1 MTTSPP
7 NAAQALQRLIEGNER
22 YTSAHAVHPHESARY
37 RSELVSGQ
45 HPFAVILG
53 CADSRVPPELLFD
66 QGFGDL
72 FVIRVAGNL
81 VDDLT
86 LASIEY
92 AVCMLDVSLV
102 VVLGHSQCGAVSAAV
117 DHADHDELPG
127 HLPSLVADIQ
137 PAVESVRAEPGD
149 LLDNA
154 IRFNTQE
161 SVRKLVESDCLS
173 EYDRLKIVAAHYD
186 LATGKVEFLD

>member
-1 MTTSPP
+1 MTSQLH
-7 NAAQALQRLIEGNER
+7 AEDALQRLMEGNER
-22 YTSAHAVHPHESARY
+22 YMTAHAVHPHESARY
-37 RSELVSGQ
+37 RQGLVSGQ

-102 VVLGHSQCGAVSAAV
+102 MVLGHSQCGAVSTAV
-117 DHADHDELPG
+117 NHTALDALPG

-137 PAVESVRAEPGD
+137 PAVEATRAVPGD
-149 LLDNA
+149 PLDNA
-154 IRFNTQE
+154 IRFNTRR
-161 SVRKLVESDCLS
+161 SARILVESDCLS
-173 EYDRLKIVAAHYD
+173 QYDRLKIVAAHYD
-186 LATGKVEFLD
+186 LETGKVELLD